1 MTTASAILPQSSN
14 RESNAHT
21 TLRGARLWLARA
33 LWFVTCAASFGMTAA
48 LLPMILRQSDYGD
61 WMIERTALLFDIRY
75 FSPAFDTYALFLV
88 GLKYL
93 AVTLFFAV
101 ACFIFWRKSDDWM
114 AILVSIILLF
124 IPHTFN
130 LVGYTDD
137 WYLYDYPLNKLMY
150 ALDTFFNIIGLALLF
165 TIFFLFPD
173 GQFVPRWT
181 RWFAIIP
188 LLLTTPIWAA
198 DVFSTSLIADDRIP
212 WTVIILVFLVLLLL
226 VAWSQIYRYR
236 YVSTRTQQS
245 QTRIVVLSLVTI
257 AVTLAGIVVISLF
270 GLPFNSASF
279 LETPLGTLISFLAS
293 NIVLTLLPLSFGVA
307 MLRDQLWQS
316 ERVLNRAFVYFALT
330 AILVIV
336 YIFIIGALSEIF
348 RATNNFLVAAIATG
362 VVALLFQPLRERL
375 QRGINR
381 FLYGQRDE
389 PFTVLN
395 QLGAQLEN
403 SIAPDTALPLIV
415 ETIARTMRV
424 PYAAISLQEGENTRL
439 VAETGGQENKKTGI
453 PESLSPVLPVSIP
466 LRYQNE
472 TVGELRI
479 ARRAPNE
486 NFSAADMQLLEN
498 LARQAG
504 AVAYTARLNAQLQ
517 QSREKI
523 IAERENERKR
533 LRRDLHDGLG
543 PTLASQTLK
552 LDAAMELLNDER
564 RETRDAREILR
575 DIKTQTQNTVA
586 DIRRIVYELRPPAL
600 DDLGL
605 VGALRAHLAQYN
617 TVNGLQITFDAPN
630 ELPPLSAAVQVNA
643 YRILLEAVN
652 NVVKHAGAKN
662 CVVRISENRDERL
675 ETRDL
680 RLEIID
686 DGIGLSENF
695 RAGVGIASMRE
706 RAEELGGTFRIEA
719 NEPRGTRVIAT
730 LPIAD
735 SR

>member
-1 MTTASAILPQSSN
+1 MTIAPAILPQLSN

-21 TLRGARLWLARA
+21 TLRGARLWVARA
-33 LWFVTCAASFGMTAA
+33 FWVIACAASLGMTAA

-93 AVTLFFAV
+93 AVILFFAV
-101 ACFIFWRKSDDWM
+101 ACFIFWCKSDDWM

-188 LLLTTPIWAA
+188 LLLTIPIWAA

-212 WTVIILVFLVLLLL
+212 WTVIILVFLGLLLL

-439 VAETGGQENKKTGI
+439 VAETGSQENRKTGI
-453 PESLSPVLPVSIP
+453 PVSLATAFPVSIP

-472 TVGELRI
+472 TVGELKI

-486 NFSAADMQLLEN
+486 NFSSADLQLLEN

>member
-1 MTTASAILPQSSN
+1 MLDMTTASAILPQSSN
-14 RESNAHT
+14 RENNAHT
-21 TLRGARLWLARA
+21 TLRGARLWVARA
-33 LWFVTCAASFGMTAA
+33 AWAIVCAASFGMTAA

-75 FSPAFDTYALFLV
+75 FSDAFETYALTLLS
-88 GLKYL
+88 LKYL
-93 AVTLFFAV
+93 AAAV
-101 ACFIFWRKSDDWM
+101 FVVVALYIFWRKADDWM
-114 AILVSIILLF
+114 AILVSMMLLSL
-124 IPHTFN
+124 PHTFN
-130 LVGYTDD
+130 LVGYSEN
-137 WYLYDYPLNKLMY
+137 WQSFNYPLDEFLY
-150 ALDTFFNIIGLALLF
+150 ALEMFFNIVGFGLLF
-165 TIFFLFPD
+165 FVFFLFPD
-173 GQFVPRWT
+173 GHFVPRWT
-181 RWFAIIP
+181 RWFA
-188 LLLTTPIWAA
+188 LLSSVLVAAIWLNIVLRPQNVWDDNYAWAA
-198 DVFSTSLIADDRIP
+198 SMVL
-212 WTVIILVFLVLLLL
+212 FLGLLLL
-226 VAWSQIYRYR
+226 VTWSQIYRYR
-236 YVSTRTQQS
+236 KFSTPAQRA
-245 QTRIVVLSLVTI
+245 QTRLVILSLVTI
-257 AVTLAGIVVISLF
+257 VTLYMVVIALAF
-270 GLPFNSASF
+270 GLTNF
-279 LETPLGTLISFLAS
+279 LDTALGAFVSLLLGTF
-293 NIVLTLLPLSFGVA
+293 VLTLLPLSFGVA

-403 SIAPDTALPLIV
+403 SFTPDAALPLIV

-424 PYAAISLQEGENTRL
+424 PYAAIELTTDDGRQTTSTHFPPSAVVSPSSLLTL
-439 VAETGGQENKKTGI
+439 
-453 PESLSPVLPVSIP
+453 P

-472 TVGELRI
+472 TVGELKI
-479 ARRAPNE
+479 ARRAANE
-486 NFSAADMQLLEN
+486 NFSSADMQLLEN

-552 LDAAMELLNDER
+552 LDAAMELLDDEK
-564 RETRDAREILR
+564 RETRDARKILQEV
-575 DIKTQTQNTVA
+575 KTQTQNTVA

-617 TVNGLQITFDAPN
+617 NVNGLQITLDAPN

-643 YRILLEAVN
+643 YRIVLEAVN

>member
-1 MTTASAILPQSSN
+1 MVTASVTIPRTN
-14 RESNAHT
+14 ESENNTHT

-33 LWFVTCAASFGMTAA
+33 TWVIVCVASLGMIGV

-75 FSPAFDTYALFLV
+75 FSDAFETYALFLL

-93 AVTLFFAV
+93 AAAVFIGV
-101 ACFIFWRKSDDWM
+101 ACYMFWRKSDDWM
-114 AILVSIILLF
+114 AILVSMMLLTL
-124 IPHTFN
+124 PHTFN
-130 LVGYTDD
+130 LVGYSED
-137 WYLYDYPLNKLMY
+137 WKLYPYPGDEFLY
-150 ALDTFFNIIGLALLF
+150 ALETFFNSVGFGILF
-165 TIFFLFPD
+165 LVFFLFPD
-173 GQFVPRWT
+173 GRFVPRWT
-181 RWFAIIP
+181 RWCAR
-188 LLLTTPIWAA
+188 LSLVLVLVIWLNT
-198 DVFSTSLIADDRIP
+198 VFRPQSVWDENYTWTAVLI
-212 WTVIILVFLVLLLL
+212 TFLVMLLL
-226 VAWSQIYRYR
+226 VTGSQIYRYR
-236 YVSTRTQQS
+236 KISTSAQRA
-245 QTRIVVLSLVTI
+245 QTRLVVLSLVTI
-257 AVTLAGIVVISLF
+257 VGMFMLFLAPAL
-270 GLPFNSASF
+270 GLTNFMD
-279 LETPLGTLISFLAS
+279 TPLGALVSLVTGNFA
-293 NIVLTLLPLSFGVA
+293 LTLLPLAFGVA

-362 VVALLFQPLRERL
+362 VIALLFQPLRARL

-403 SIAPDTALPLIV
+403 SITPETALPLIV

-424 PYAAISLQEGENTRL
+424 PYAAIELTTDDGRQTTFTHYPLSAVSGPPSLL
-439 VAETGGQENKKTGI
+439 
-453 PESLSPVLPVSIP
+453 SLP

-472 TVGELRI
+472 TVGELKI
-479 ARRAPNE
+479 ARRAPHE
-486 NFSAADMQLLEN
+486 NFSPADLQLLEN

-552 LDAAMELLNDER
+552 LDAALELLNDEKQ
-564 RETRDAREILR
+564 ETRDARNILQ
-575 DIKTQTQNTVA
+575 DVKTQTQNTVA

-617 TVNGLQITFDAPN
+617 AVNGLQITLDAPN

-643 YRILLEAVN
+643 YRIVLEAVN
-652 NVVKHAGAKN
+652 NAVKHAHAPY
-662 CVVRISENRDERL
+662 CFVRIASNGNL
-675 ETRDL
+675 SI
-680 RLEIID
+680 EIRD
-686 DGIGLSENF
+686 DGIGLPENF

-730 LPIAD
+730 LPIANG
-735 SR
+735 

>member
-1 MTTASAILPQSSN
+1 MATASVTIPRTSTSENSA
-14 RESNAHT
+14 RT
-21 TLRGARLWLARA
+21 TLHGARLWLARA
-33 LWFVTCAASFGMTAA
+33 AWVIACAASLGMIAA

-75 FSPAFDTYALFLV
+75 FSDAFEAYALSLL

-93 AVTLFFAV
+93 AVAV
-101 ACFIFWRKSDDWM
+101 FVGVALYVFWRKSDDWM
-114 AILVSIILLF
+114 AILVSIMLLSV
-124 IPHTFN
+124 PHTFN

-137 WYLYDYPLNKLMY
+137 WYLYHSPWDEFMY
-150 ALDTFFNIIGLALLF
+150 ALDEFFNSVGFAFLF
-165 TIFFLFPD
+165 LVFFLFPD
-173 GQFVPRWT
+173 GRFVPRWT
-181 RWFAIIP
+181 RWFA
-188 LLLTTPIWAA
+188 LLSALLVAAIWLNV
-198 DVFSTSLIADDRIP
+198 VFRPESVWEDNITWAS
-212 WTVIILVFLVLLLL
+212 IILTFLGLLLL
-226 VAWSQIYRYR
+226 ATLSQIYRYR
-236 YVSTRTQQS
+236 KISTPAQQA
-245 QTRIVVLSLVTI
+245 QTRLIVLSLVTI
-257 AVTLAGIVVISLF
+257 VAMFLVLIPPAL
-270 GLPFNSASF
+270 GLTNFF
-279 LETPLGTLISFLAS
+279 DTPLGALVSLVTGNLT
-293 NIVLTLLPLSFGVA
+293 LTLLPLAFGVA

-348 RATNNFLVAAIATG
+348 RATNNFLIAAIATG

-375 QRGINR
+375 QRSINR

-389 PFTVLN
+389 PFHVLN

-403 SIAPDTALPLIV
+403 TLAPDKALPLIV
-415 ETIARTMRV
+415 ETIGKTLRV
-424 PYAAISLQEGENTRL
+424 PYAAIELTTDDGRRTTEYGTRSNNL
-439 VAETGGQENKKTGI
+439 VTM
-453 PESLSPVLPVSIP
+453 P

-472 TVGELRI
+472 TVGELNI

-486 NFSAADMQLLEN
+486 NFSTADMQLLEN

-552 LDAAMELLNDER
+552 LDAALELLDAEKP
-564 RETRDAREILR
+564 ETREARKILQ
-575 DIKTQTQNTVA
+575 DVKTQTQNTVA

-617 TVNGLQITFDAPN
+617 TTNGLQITFDAPG
-630 ELPPLSAAVQVNA
+630 ELPPLSAAVQLNA
-643 YRILLEAVN
+643 YRIVLEAVN
-652 NVVKHAGAKN
+652 NVVKHAGAKH
-662 CVVRISENRDERL
+662 CVVRVMTNDGRRMTDGEP
-675 ETRDL
+675 L
-680 RLEIID
+680 RIEIAD
-686 DGIGLSENF
+686 DGNGSPEHF
-695 RAGVGIASMRE
+695 RAGVGISSMRE
-706 RAEELGGTFRIEA
+706 RAKELGGTFRIEA
-719 NEPRGTRVIAT
+719 NEPKGTRVIAKFPT
-730 LPIAD
+730 
-735 SR
+735 SNF